1 MGEKRLSTTFH
12 RTFTLIRP
20 AIAEVMRVVE
30 EAQAEE
36 TDASLSDLLKERTTL
51 GSIYIEA
58 MPRYAYGSGLLA
70 GISSKRK
77 SLTELGILVRSRD
90 PYLNDLATQWS
101 MHYHLSAPYGP
112 GPTFWNHLVSNHLRI
127 GNELRKGEVAEEIA
141 RYLAKAMGESQK
153 SKSVQSSATAFL
165 GSYAKQD
172 GLGSC
177 GLIEPTSDATDG
189 TYKVKEPD
197 LPPLWVL
204 AYALA
209 EYWEDTWG
217 GQKTVNLAELTES
230 GGFARI
236 FLIGS
241 AQLEQMLGELRR
253 EGVLDLYRNVPP
265 YQVARL
271 WPDKRALLRRLY
283 D

>member
-1 MGEKRLSTTFH
+1 MEEKRLSTTFH

-20 AIAEVMRVVE
+20 AIAEVLNVVE

-36 TDASLSDLLKERTTL
+36 TNASLADLLKERTTL

-58 MPRYAYGSGLLA
+58 MPRYAFGSGLLA
-70 GISSKRK
+70 GLSNKKK
-77 SLTELGILVRSRD
+77 SLTSLGKLVRSRD
-90 PYLNDLATQWS
+90 PYLNDLATQCA
-101 MHYHLSAPYGP
+101 MHYHLSAPHGP
-112 GPTFWNHLVSNHLRI
+112 GPTFWNRLVSGHLRI
-127 GNELRKGEVAEEIA
+127 GDELRKSEVAEEIA
-141 RYLAKAMGESQK
+141 DHVVRATGKSQVV
-153 SKSVQSSATAFL
+153 KSVQSSATAFL

-172 GLGSC
+172 GLGSL
-177 GLIEPTSDATDG
+177 GLVEATSDATDG
-189 TYKVKEPD
+189 TYRVKEPES
-197 LPPLWVL
+197 PPIWALG
-204 AYALA
+204 YALA

-217 GQKTVNLAELTES
+217 GQKTINLAELTEP
-230 GGFARI
+230 GGFASI

-241 AQLEQMLGELRR
+241 SQLEEMLEELRR

-271 WPDKRALLRRLY
+271 WPDKEEFMRRLY